1 MLCKPLVSGFP
12 AVLSSPGCSK
22 QNRHTCLPKQYWF
35 PAAAVRWNNLART
48 ITIFCPH
55 FTPCICL
62 HRYARAIA
70 ALNVRRH
77 YLISSILSSKIHPLT
92 PLLTSCSFHGLS
104 SVAGDSLA
112 EIIYQTGEGC
122 FIIIPSTSASS
133 MKRSR
138 TVHSNY
144 IFLLCVRTGVFKE
157 MHHPTTPL
165 WKVIC
170 SSPHHLMKKF
180 PLKLGNDNPKSL
192 VISHFLCYCMHTTLE
207 AFAK

>member
-1 MLCKPLVSGFP
+1 MLCKPLISGFP
-12 AVLSSPGCSK
+12 GVLSSPGCSK

-48 ITIFCPH
+48 ITTLCPH

-77 YLISSILSSKIHPLT
+77 YLIYTFQQNSSFD

-112 EIIYQTGEGC
+112 EIIYQAGEGC

-170 SSPHHLMKKF
+170 SSPHHLMKNSF
-180 PLKLGNDNPKSL
+180 P
-192 VISHFLCYCMHTTLE
+192 
-207 AFAK
+207 

>member
-48 ITIFCPH
+48 ITILCPH

-122 FIIIPSTSASS
+122 FYHHSQHFCQFHEEKQDCSFKLHLSIMCQDWGFQRDAPPYHSS
-133 MKRSR
+133 LESD
-138 TVHSNY
+138 
-144 IFLLCVRTGVFKE
+144 LLQPPPPHE
-157 MHHPTTPL
+157 
-165 WKVIC
+165 KV
-170 SSPHHLMKKF
+170 S
-180 PLKLGNDNPKSL
+180 
-192 VISHFLCYCMHTTLE
+192 LE
-207 AFAK
+207 AGE